1 MENVNT
7 QGRFSAVLRA
17 RRWLAPGIL
26 EFRLQR
32 PTGFDFIPGQFVRFV
47 LQEGYQ
53 REYTMISET
62 DAETLAFCIAVEASG
77 RFSQAIQAADIEAA
91 FSFDGPLGHFVFQG
105 PANPAV
111 FVATGTGVAP
121 FVAFFRSGVRGALL
135 LHGVGTADRLIYR
148 PVLQAGV
155 QSYVACIT
163 GENTDGREDTDL
175 FAGRVTGYL
184 ETRLAPGVYDF
195 YLCGRRAMIRDATA
209 IIDLRFEGSRLF
221 IEAYND

>member
-1 MENVNT
+1 MENVKAKGHFT
-7 QGRFSAVLRA
+7 AVLIA
-17 RRWLAPGIL
+17 RQWLAPGIL

-32 PTGFDFIPGQFVRFV
+32 PSGFDFIPGQFVRFAM
-47 LQEGYQ
+47 EGYQ
-53 REYTMISET
+53 REYTMISEPG
-62 DAETLAFCIAVEASG
+62 AATLDFCVAVEERG
-77 RFSQAIQAADIEAA
+77 RFSNAIQDADIGAG
-91 FSFDGPLGHFVFQG
+91 FDFDGPLGHFVHQG

-135 LHGVGTADRLIYR
+135 LFGIGTPDRLIYKQ
-148 PVLQAGV
+148 VLQAGV
-155 QSYVACIT
+155 HACVACISKE
-163 GENTDGREDTDL
+163 GAVDDDHAGR
-175 FAGRVTGYL
+175 FPGRVTRYL

-209 IIDLRFEGSRLF
+209 IIDRRFEGSRLF